1 MLKLEAKL
9 PQIQSSHASIMS
21 PSAAFLAKPPHWCVS
36 VAFLFV
42 QVWFYNVAWHSLV
55 SFLSI
60 GSNAILRGNL
70 PAGEDPRVYGISVS
84 NYPLDLTKEQLYYSA
99 M

>member
-1 MLKLEAKL
+1 
-9 PQIQSSHASIMS
+9 MS
-21 PSAAFLAKPPHWCVS
+21 
-36 VAFLFV
+36 FLFV

-55 SFLSI
+55 SFLSV

-70 PAGEDPRVYGISVS
+70 PPGEDPRVYGISVS
-84 NYPLDLTKEQLYYSA
+84 NYPLNLTKEQLSYSA